1 MITALIGLEETIR
14 IKYKYFIE
22 EYNKIKL
29 VDINIYYDP
38 IIRIDNL
45 PKDNIKIGRKIHFHP
60 IYRIRKDM

>member
-1 MITALIGLEETIR
+1 MQLITALIGLEEIIR

-38 IIRIDNL
+38 IIRLDNL
-45 PKDNIKIGRKIHFHP
+45 PKDCLL
-60 IYRIRKDM
+60 YTSDAADEVQLV

>member
-45 PKDNIKIGRKIHFHP
+45 PKDNIK
-60 IYRIRKDM
+60 

>member
-1 MITALIGLEETIR
+1 MLERFQFVNLTSTMR
-14 IKYKYFIE
+14 YFIE

-60 IYRIRKDM
+60 IY

>member
-1 MITALIGLEETIR
+1 MITDLIVLEETIR

-45 PKDNIKIGRKIHFHP
+45 SKDNIKIGRKIHFHS
-60 IYRIRKDM
+60 IYWIRKDM